1 MVERRTFLQVVGTGA
16 LSALAGRALALVQA
30 TGEGIFR
37 RYPGDFAGVAVP
49 PGRPFVAQGV
59 GETPLGTSVLIR
71 TVKEQPLHYHRERL
85 EVALVLRGEGRFVAG
100 DKGDLLVP
108 GQAVLIPPMT
118 AHAFLGEL
126 DLLSRFS
133 PRLMGDVV
141 FVDRGPGPQE
151 GVPLLLTPK
160 PPAVPQDRPFAAQGL
175 ANHPLGTVVAV
186 ATRTGQPW
194 HYHRAR
200 DEAVYVLEGE
210 GTVQVELKRERVGPG
225 SLVLVPAGAIHQ
237 FQGTLSFLSVF
248 GPALMGD
255 VVFL

>member
-1 MVERRTFLQVVGTGA
+1 MERRRFLQAAGGVLV
-16 LSALAGRALALVQA
+16 SALAGRAWALVQA

-37 RYPGDFAGVAVP
+37 RYPAEFASFSVP
-49 PGRPFVAQGV
+49 QGRPFAAQGV
-59 GETPLGTSVLIR
+59 GETPLGTSVLVR

-85 EVALVLRGEGRFVAG
+85 EVALVLKGEGVFVAG
-100 DKGDLLVP
+100 GRETPIGP
-108 GQAVLIPPMT
+108 GQVVVIPPMT

-141 FVDRGPGPQE
+141 FVDRGLGPQE
-151 GVPLLLTPK
+151 GAPLFLTPK
-160 PPAVPQDRPFAAQGL
+160 PPAVPQERPFAAQGL
-175 ANHPLGTVVAV
+175 ANQPLGTVLAV

-200 DEAVYVLEGE
+200 DEAIYVLEGE
-210 GTVQVELKRERVGPG
+210 GTAQVELKREKVGPG
-225 SLVLVPAGAIHQ
+225 SIVLVPAGAIHQ

>member
-1 MVERRTFLQVVGTGA
+1 MQSRQV
-16 LSALAGRALALVQA
+16 LKLAGSTALLTAMGRVYALVPA
-30 TGEGIFR
+30 SGEGVFR
-37 RYPGDFAGVAVP
+37 HYPQDGTDLAVP
-49 PGRPFVAQGV
+49 QDKPFAAKGL
-59 GETPLGTSVLIR
+59 GETPLGTTVLIR
-71 TVKEQPLHYHRERL
+71 TRTEQPLHYHRERL
-85 EVALVLRGEGRFVAG
+85 EAVLVLKGQGRFVAG
-100 DKGDLLVP
+100 GKETPISP
-108 GQAVLIPPMT
+108 GQAILIPPMT

-133 PRLMGDVV
+133 PKLMGDVV
-141 FVDRGPGPQE
+141 FVDQGPGPQE

-175 ANHPLGTVVAV
+175 ANHPLGTVVTV

-210 GTVQVELKRERVGPG
+210 GTAQVELKRERVGPG
-225 SLVLVPAGAIHQ
+225 SLILVPAGAIHQ
-237 FQGTLSFLSVF
+237 FQGTLTFLSVF